1 MFGTKTKEAYPLP
14 TAGCTIIGA
23 GVIIS
28 GNIESDGDIRIDG
41 ILKGNLSSRA
51 KILLGP
57 EAVVEGDIKANQAD
71 ILGRVLGKVW
81 VNDLLYLHGKA
92 TIEGNIHTS
101 KLQIDATASFNGAC
115 HMGANVV
122 EFTNDQ
128 LAKAVNE

>member
-1 MFGTKTKEAYPLP
+1 MFGIKSKDASHLP
-14 TAGCTIIGA
+14 IAGCTIIGA

-28 GNIESDGDIRIDG
+28 GNIESEGDIRIDG
-41 ILKGNLSSRA
+41 VLKGNLSSRA

-57 EAVVEGDIKANQAD
+57 EAVVEGDIMAQQAD
-71 ILGRVLGKVW
+71 ILGRVLGKVS
-81 VNDLLYLHGKA
+81 VNDILYLHGKA
-92 TIEGNIHTS
+92 VIEGNIHTS

-122 EFTNDQ
+122 AFGNEQ